1 MSYSKSHFIPSQSA
15 SVQIMARRVTVVASK
30 QTRSGVTALNPAAFG
45 GIDAPTSPSRRPR
58 SMVLTLISAVATV
71 WSLLTLFGHY

>member
-1 MSYSKSHFIPSQSA
+1 MSYSKSHFIPSQPA
-15 SVQIMARRVTVVASK
+15 SVQIMARRVTVVPSK
-30 QTRSGVTALNPAAFG
+30 QTRSGVTAVNPAAFA
-45 GIDAPTSPSRRPR
+45 GIEVPVANARRPR